1 MMGKLVLSGLLVAML
16 SACST
21 PGYQCKLTDKSGAC
35 ASLSDAYSAAIHA
48 KSEQNSETVFSAGPA
63 HASVKQPRPVIGS
76 LQPYPQAAERGN
88 PVYEQADVH
97 RVWTS
102 PWTDANGL
110 LHGGEYLYFTTP
122 GHWRYGELT
131 APGQASG
138 IFTPL
143 KPGAYGFTAVDDAKL
158 KAAAEAKKQKIAD
171 EARAGNP
178 GAAATQ
184 SGITQPFFG
193 GK

>member
-1 MMGKLVLSGLLVAML
+1 MHKLLISVVALTAL

-21 PGYQCKLTDKSGAC
+21 PGYQCALTDKSGTC
-35 ASLSDAYSAAIHA
+35 SSMSEAYSAAIKA
-48 KSEQNSETVFSAGPA
+48 KSGVKAETVFTAAAMSAPTSA
-63 HASVKQPRPVIGS
+63 APMASGF
-76 LQPYPQAAERGN
+76 QPYPQAAERGN
-88 PVYEQADVH
+88 PVYEQAGVH

-102 PWTDANGL
+102 PWTDADGI

-138 IFTPL
+138 IFAPV
-143 KPGAYGFTAVDDAKL
+143 KPGAYGFDPVDTAKV
-158 KAAAEAKKQKIAD
+158 KAAKIAEKQKAED
-171 EARAGNP
+171 AARAGN
-178 GAAATQ
+178 ASASTSQ
-184 SGITQPFFG
+184 DGITQPFLG